1 MSETTSNSCSSSPN
15 AGIVGDVARPWVL
28 LETPYRYV
36 KDHPYD
42 LAVLPMGATEP
53 HNLHLPY
60 GTDFYEG
67 TIIGEQLCRRAWE
80 QGARPIL
87 LPTMPYG
94 TETNLSE
101 FPLAMNL
108 NPSTLTQV
116 IADLVESVQRAGIR
130 KMLILNSH
138 GGNDFKP
145 VLREL
150 ANETEVHLFLC
161 SWYTCLSDVYFDI
174 FTHQEDHAG
183 ELETSFMLHYLPQLV
198 AKKEDGSLDA
208 DSGATRPFRFEALQ
222 KNWVS
227 ITRPWHLLT
236 QNSGSG
242 NPHAAA
248 AEKGQKVMEVI
259 CQRLVPF
266 IVDLCG
272 SDMDDTFPFQD
283 VSLP

>member
-1 MSETTSNSCSSSPN
+1 MTIKN
-15 AGIVGDVARPWVL
+15 ARPWVL
-28 LETPYRYV
+28 AETAYGVV
-36 KDHPYD
+36 KDTTYD

-60 GTDFYEG
+60 GTDWYEG
-67 TIIGEQLCRRAWE
+67 TLIGETLCERTWNLGGKA
-80 QGARPIL
+80 IL

-94 TETNLSE
+94 TETNLAE

-108 NPSTLTQV
+108 NPSTLTLV
-116 IADLVESVQRAGIR
+116 IADLVESVERAGIR

-150 ANETEVHLFLC
+150 ATQTEVHLFLC
-161 SWYTCLSDVYFDI
+161 SWYACLSDVYFDI
-174 FTHQEDHAG
+174 FTHPEDHAG
-183 ELETSFMLHYLPQLV
+183 ELETSFMLNYFPHLV
-198 AKKEDGSLDA
+198 ARQPDGTLAA
-208 DSGATRPFRFEALQ
+208 DSGATRPLQFEALR
-222 KNWVS
+222 KNWVT

-242 NPHAAA
+242 NPHDAT
-248 AEKGQKVMEVI
+248 AEKGQQVMEVI

-266 IVDLCG
+266 MVELCQA
-272 SDMDDTFPFQD
+272 DIDETFPFQD
-283 VSLP
+283 VDLA

>member
-1 MSETTSNSCSSSPN
+1 MTAPPSNSAAPN
-15 AGIVGDVARPWVL
+15 PSAGIVGDVARPWVL
-28 LETPYRYV
+28 AETPYRYL
-36 KDHPYD
+36 KDHAYD

-60 GTDFYEG
+60 GTDYYEG
-67 TIIGEQLCRRAWE
+67 TLIGEQLCRQAWE
-80 QGARPIL
+80 QGARPVL

-138 GGNDFKP
+138 GGNEFKP

-174 FTHQEDHAG
+174 FQNPEDHAG
-183 ELETSFMLHYLPQLV
+183 ELETSLMLRYLPQLV
-198 AKKEDGSLDA
+198 AKDEQGGLAA
-208 DSGATRPFRFEALQ
+208 DSGATRPFRFEALS
-222 KNWVS
+222 KNWVT

-242 NPHAAA
+242 NPHAAT
-248 AEKGQKVMEVI
+248 AEKGQQVMEVI

-266 IVDLCG
+266 IVDLCAAEI
-272 SDMDDTFPFQD
+272 DETFPFQN
-283 VSLP
+283 VSLK

>member
-1 MSETTSNSCSSSPN
+1 MLESTSQAQ
-15 AGIVGDVARPWVL
+15 AGLHPEHARPWVL
-28 LETPYRYV
+28 AETPYGFV
-36 KDHPYD
+36 KTAPWD

-60 GTDFYEG
+60 GTDYYEG
-67 TIIGEQLCRRAWE
+67 TIIGETLCRLAWSE
-80 QGARPIL
+80 GARPVL
-87 LPTMPYG
+87 LPTIPYG

-108 NPSTLTQV
+108 NPSTLTMV
-116 IADLVESVQRAGIR
+116 IGDLVESVERSGIR

-150 ANETEVHLFLC
+150 ATQTEVHLFLC
-161 SWYTCLSDVYFDI
+161 NWYTCLSDVYFDI
-174 FTHQEDHAG
+174 FEKKEDHAG

-198 AKKEDGSLDA
+198 ATKLDGTLDA
-208 DSGATRPFRFEALQ
+208 DSGATRPFRFEALA

-242 NPHAAA
+242 DPHAAS
-248 AEKGQKVMEVI
+248 AEKGRRVMEVI
-259 CQRLVPF
+259 CERLVPF
-266 IVDLCG
+266 IVQLCQAEI
-272 SDMDDTFPFQD
+272 DDTFPFQD
-283 VSLP
+283 VELK